1 MAMSVIE
8 RALCYWCG
16 VPNVRTRLYKYL
28 SIVGGSGVFPCFIV
42 AATLA
47 SVRISHAAAR
57 HTNAGTAGSALSRPH
72 TLFSLPLHPCVCW
85 GVLKLVEYTKR
96 QCVRCCASSLPSACP
111 RSVSGTHRVTSLAV
125 AAG

>member
-8 RALCYWCG
+8 RALCCWRG

-42 AATLA
+42 AATLQNA
-47 SVRISHAAAR
+47 RISHAAAR
-57 HTNAGTAGSALSRPH
+57 HTGAATAGSALSRPRP
-72 TLFSLPLHPCVCW
+72 LFSLPLHLCICW

-96 QCVRCCASSLPSACP
+96 QCARCCASSLPSACLHN
-111 RSVSGTHRVTSLAV
+111 VSGTHRVTSLAV